1 MKTENLL
8 LSKMKKV
15 FDKHD
20 IEIVKLNE
28 EEETISVD
36 GKKIELWWMPHSSKL
51 KKDLLDVL
59 IEDCKTEIKKT
70 LAGDK

>member
-1 MKTENLL
+1 MKTKNLL
-8 LSKMKKV
+8 LSKMKKA

-36 GKKIELWWMPHSSKL
+36 GKELNLRWMPHSSKL
-51 KKDLLDVL
+51 TKDLLDVL
-59 IEDCKTEIKKT
+59 IKDCKTEIKKT

>member
-1 MKTENLL
+1 MKTKNLL
-8 LSKMKKV
+8 LSKMKKA
-15 FDKHD
+15 FDEHD

-51 KKDLLDVL
+51 KKLWQVTN
-59 IEDCKTEIKKT
+59 ERRR
-70 LAGDK
+70 